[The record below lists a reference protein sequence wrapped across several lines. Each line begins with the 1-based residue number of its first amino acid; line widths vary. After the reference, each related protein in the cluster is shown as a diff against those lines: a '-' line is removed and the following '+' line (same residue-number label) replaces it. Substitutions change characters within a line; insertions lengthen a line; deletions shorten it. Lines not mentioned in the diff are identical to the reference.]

1 MNVIDSAVEA
11 VIGMMN
17 GLNPFATVTRGALP
31 TGNGICCEVTTS
43 TDAETYLNK
52 GARIPIDL
60 TLNGKHHNLQTLS
73 ETMNHIHEELTKILD
88 PAGYPSSDKWKV
100 IDIQNGTYPHI
111 VDREDNNAWIMASS
125 LIINLEKKGV

>member
-17 GLNPFATVTRGALP
+17 GLHPFATVTRGALP

-43 TDAETYLNK
+43 ADAETFLNK

-60 TLNGKHHNLQTLS
+60 TLNGKHVNLQTLS
-73 ETMNHIHEELTKILD
+73 DTMNIIHHELTKILD
-88 PAGYPSSDKWKV
+88 PSQYPSGTGWKV
-100 IDIQNGTYPHI
+100 IDIQNNIYPHL
-111 VDREDNNAWIMASS
+111 VDREQNNDWIMASS
-125 LIINLEKKGV
+125 LIVNLEKKGA